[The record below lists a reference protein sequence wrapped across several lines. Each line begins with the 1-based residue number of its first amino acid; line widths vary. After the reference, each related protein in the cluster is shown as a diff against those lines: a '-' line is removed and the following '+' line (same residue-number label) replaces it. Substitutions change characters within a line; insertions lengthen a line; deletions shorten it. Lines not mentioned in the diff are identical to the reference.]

1 MKTAQT
7 IPFLS
12 ALLLGL
18 ASFSSAT
25 LSSDALAGEV
35 AKARAQAK
43 LSKECVDPK
52 AYSTLET
59 CPAGP
64 KQFGGKDRHKAAFKT
79 APPPRERKAQVDGLG
94 QRNASEEMTAG
105 QRDRRTTRLQARS
118 RALLITEISGLERL
132 FNQTKKKSKDRQQL
146 VRRLAEGYVE
156 LESAANRDM
165 IESQIAADDAKRKKQ
180 RNTYNK
186 AKSEEAKAKK
196 ILEASRQKAI
206 AYYKV
211 MKNDYPDYSKLDEVL
226 YYLAYE
232 YEQAGDLENARK
244 VYLELIEKA
253 PKSQYVPNA
262 YLAFG
267 ELFFNEAM
275 ADPSKWALAATAY
288 QKVIEYPPPKNT
300 VYGYAHYKLAYV
312 HWNSEEYG
320 EAIEEFKEVIDFG
333 NKFPKDTS
341 AAQLQK
347 AARRDLIPVYAV
359 AGDPKK
365 AYNFF
370 KPLSGDSGGEDA
382 KTLDMLNELGL
393 AYMDTGH
400 YGQGIALYEDLMTRD
415 KGDRYCGYQTQISQ
429 ATQAMY
435 SGDKIKIKKELDE
448 QLQVKDQFSKGKHS
462 KEAIHQCANDTAGL
476 LSESAMSWHLEAVG
490 TGGTRGTGDKET
502 MALASYLY
510 QKVVDNYTQAD
521 FETYE
526 FPRIVKEDWPN
537 IYKIRYAMADL
548 LYVQERWEDCGPAF
562 DAVVAENPN
571 SPEAP
576 EAAYASVLCYQKM
589 YDQLHKDDDPKKGK
603 GLGPK
608 NVRGAEESKGGEWE
622 KFKPKDFTDMQKGMI
637 QAFNRY
643 VCYIK
648 PPEGNKQAYD
658 QYVEVKYAR
667 ARTYFE
673 AQHWEEA
680 ALGFRDVALNHTDH
694 DSSIYAAQL
703 YLESINVIGSKTEPP
718 RPACFEEMGNDVP
731 AFLELFCE
739 GPKYE
744 ENKEQCDLLT
754 RIQCDVRRLR
764 AEKIIEIADKGAA
777 DALVKYKEGGDAY
790 IEIWRTYGEQQL
802 EAGGE
807 SQCGRMEEV
816 LFNAAQAYQAGRLL
830 AKAISV
836 RQLLLNPKY
845 NLQET
850 ELAKKSIYQLG
861 RNYQAIAV
869 YDAAAKYLMRYAEA
883 TSYKGEDADKAV
895 SDAVVLN
902 LGLGL
907 DQPAID
913 AAQAFNRNYGR
924 SKPKEAAQIAFAIAA
939 HYGEKKDW
947 QEVKNKLAGSAIGL
961 IDKQATLD
969 VQVQAHALL
978 AKAYVEMKVG
988 TTAAREYR
996 TVLGAWE
1003 DPKKATAAIES
1014 IAGED
1019 PATRQR
1025 RLGRALTSV
1034 GEALFFFAEKK
1045 RDKVNAV
1052 KFPEYRGPGDKD
1064 AVLKHI
1070 NTKVK
1075 EWIAK
1080 KKPLIEDAS
1089 ADYKK
1094 IVDLQPLPPPN
1105 WVIAAGA
1112 RVGEMWATFV
1122 KEFRAAPI
1130 PDSMK
1135 KDYEIRTAYYGA
1147 LDDASEPLKQIGKG
1161 AYVTCLDYSVKYQ
1174 YFDEFSRECEKWLA
1188 EEYKAE
1194 FHLVDEFRGAPNR
1207 VNSVLKERPY
1217 PLQANG
1223 DPMVVALEA
1232 APPGKAAKKEEKKD
1246 EDK

>member
-1 MKTAQT
+1 MKKAKTLS
-7 IPFLS
+7 FLS
-12 ALLLGL
+12 VLLFGVAL
-18 ASFSSAT
+18 ASASS
-25 LSSDALAGEV
+25 AGEV
-35 AKARAQAK
+35 AKARAEAK
-43 LSKECVDPK
+43 LSKECVDPS
-52 AYSTLET
+52 AYKELET

-64 KQFGGKDRHKAAFKT
+64 KEFGGSDRHKAAFKT
-79 APPPRERKAQVDGLG
+79 APPPRERKKQVDDLG

-105 QRDRRTTRLQARS
+105 QRDTRKTRLQARS

-132 FNQTKKKSKDRQQL
+132 FTQTKKKSKDRQQL

-165 IESQIAADDAKRKKQ
+165 IEAQIAADDAKKKKQ

-186 AKSEEAKAKK
+186 AKSEETKAKK
-196 ILEASRQKAI
+196 IVDASRKKAI
-206 AYYKV
+206 DYYKV

-232 YEQAGDLENARK
+232 YEQAGDLDNARK

-288 QKVIEYPPPKNT
+288 TKVTEYPAPKNT
-300 VYGYAHYKLAYV
+300 VYGYARYKLAYV

-320 EAIEEFKEVIDFG
+320 EAIEQFKEVIDHG
-333 NKFPKDTS
+333 NKFPKDNS
-341 AAQLQK
+341 AKQLQK
-347 AARRDLIPVYAV
+347 AARRDLVPVYAV

-370 KPLSGDSGGEDA
+370 KPLSGDAGGEDG

-400 YGQGIALYEDLMTRD
+400 YPEGIMLYEDLMSRD
-415 KGDRYCGYQTQISQ
+415 KGDRHCGYQTQISQ
-429 ATQAMY
+429 ATQAMS
-435 SGDKIKIKKELDE
+435 SGDKVKIKKELDE
-448 QLQVKDQFSKGKHS
+448 QLQVMSQFTKANHS
-462 KEAIHQCANDTAGL
+462 KESKHQCANDTAGL
-476 LSESAMSWHLEAVG
+476 LSETGMSWHLEAVG

-510 QKVVDNYTQAD
+510 QKVVDNFTQAD
-521 FETYE
+521 FQTFE
-526 FPRIVKEDWPN
+526 FPRIMKEDWPN
-537 IYKIRYAMADL
+537 IYKVRYAMADL

-589 YDQLHKDDDPKKGK
+589 YDQLHKDDDPRAGR
-603 GLGPK
+603 GLGPE
-608 NVRGAEESKGGEWE
+608 NVRGEDTTAAERE
-622 KFKPKDFTDMQKGMI
+622 KFKPKALTDMQKGMI

-648 PPEGNKQAYD
+648 PPDGNKQAYD

-673 AQHWEEA
+673 AQHWQEA
-680 ALGFRDVALNHTDH
+680 SVAFRDVALNHSDH
-694 DSSIYAAQL
+694 DSAIYAAQL
-703 YLESINVIGSKTEPP
+703 YLESLNVIGSKSDPP
-718 RPACFEEMGNDVP
+718 RPACFSDMGDDVG
-731 AFLELFCE
+731 AFLELFCSE
-739 GPKYE
+739 AKYQ

-754 RIQCDVRRLR
+754 RIQCDVQRLR
-764 AEKIIEIADKGAA
+764 AEKIVEVADKAPA
-777 DALVKYKEGGDAY
+777 DALEKYKEAGDAY

-807 SQCGRMEEV
+807 SQCGRMEEI
-816 LFNAAQAYQAGRLL
+816 LFNAAQSYQAGRLL

-836 RQLLLNPKY
+836 RQLLLNPRY

-869 YDAAAKYLMRYAEA
+869 YDAAAKFLMRYADA
-883 TSYKGEDADKAV
+883 TAYKGEDADKAV

-907 DQPAID
+907 DEPAIE
-913 AAQAFNRNYGR
+913 AASSFNRHFGR

-947 QEVKNKLAGSAIGL
+947 PEVKRKLAGSAIGL

-988 TTAAREYR
+988 TTAAKEYR

-1003 DPKKATAAIES
+1003 DPKKATRAIES
-1014 IAGED
+1014 IEGED
-1019 PATRQR
+1019 PATKQR

-1045 RDKVNAV
+1045 REKVNAV
-1052 KFPEYRGPGDKD
+1052 KFPEYKGPGEKD

-1070 NTKVK
+1070 NVKVK
-1075 EWIAK
+1075 DWITK

-1089 ADYKK
+1089 GEYKK
-1094 IVDLQPLPPPN
+1094 IVDLQPLPPPR

-1130 PDSMK
+1130 PDFMK
-1135 KDYEIRTAYYGA
+1135 KDYELRTSYYGA

-1161 AYVTCLDYSVKYQ
+1161 AYKTCLDYSVQYQ

-1188 EEYKAE
+1188 EEYKSE
-1194 FHLVDEFRGAPNR
+1194 FHLIDEFRGAPNR
-1207 VNSVLKERPY
+1207 VNSVLKEKPY

-1223 DPMVVALEA
+1223 DPLLITFE
-1232 APPGKAAKKEEKKD
+1232 APPAPAAKKKEQ
-1246 EDK
+1246 

>member
-1 MKTAQT
+1 MKKAHALS
-7 IPFLS
+7 FLS
-12 ALLLGL
+12 VLLCGVAL
-18 ASFSSAT
+18 ASSGSAGQIAN
-25 LSSDALAGEV
+25 DR
-35 AKARAQAK
+35 AKAK
-43 LSKECVDPK
+43 LTNECVDPK
-52 AYSTLET
+52 AYEVLET
-59 CPAGP
+59 CPTGP
-64 KQFGGKDRHKAAFKT
+64 KQFGGNDRHKAAFNT
-79 APPPRERKAQVDGLG
+79 APPPRERKKQVDALG

-105 QRDRRTTRLQARS
+105 QRDTRKTRLQARS

-132 FNQTKKKSKDRQQL
+132 FKQTKKKSKDRQQL

-165 IESQIAADDAKRKKQ
+165 IESQIAADDAKKKKQ

-186 AKSEEAKAKK
+186 AKSEEGKAKK
-196 ILEASRQKAI
+196 ILDASRQKAI
-206 AYYKV
+206 SYYKV

-232 YEQAGDLENARK
+232 YEQAGDLDNARK

-267 ELFFNEAM
+267 ELFFNEAA

-300 VYGYAHYKLAYV
+300 VFGYARYKLAYV

-320 EAIEEFKEVIDFG
+320 EAIEEFKEVIDHG
-333 NKFPKDTS
+333 NKFPKDNN

-347 AARRDLIPVYAV
+347 AARRDLVPVYAV

-365 AYNFF
+365 AFNFF
-370 KPLSGDSGGEDA
+370 KPLSGDTGGTNE

-400 YGQGIALYEDLMTRD
+400 YAQGIVLYEDLMSRD

-429 ATQAMY
+429 ATQAMN
-435 SGDKIKIKKELDE
+435 SGDKVKIKKEMDE
-448 QLQVKDQFSKGKHS
+448 QLQVREQFSQGKHS
-462 KEAIHQCANDTAGL
+462 KESIHQCNNDTAGL

-510 QKVVDNYTQAD
+510 QKVVDNFTQAE
-521 FETYE
+521 FETFE
-526 FPRIVKEDWPN
+526 FPRIVKADWPN
-537 IYKIRYAMADL
+537 IYKVRYAMADL

-589 YDQLHKDDDPKKGK
+589 YDQLHKDDDDKKGK

-608 NVRGAEESKGGEWE
+608 NVRGDDSKGSEWE
-622 KFKPKDFTDMQKGMI
+622 KFKPKDFSDMQKGMI

-667 ARTYFE
+667 ARVYFE
-673 AQHWEEA
+673 AQHWSEA
-680 ALGFRDVALNHTDH
+680 AIGFRDVTLNHSDH
-694 DSSIYAAQL
+694 DSAIYAAQL
-703 YLESINVIGSKTEPP
+703 YLESLNVLGSKPEPP
-718 RPACFEEMGNDVP
+718 RPACFQEMGNDVP
-731 AFLELFCE
+731 AFLELFCSAA
-739 GPKYE
+739 KYE

-754 RIQCDVRRLR
+754 RIQCDVQRLR
-764 AEKIIEIADKGAA
+764 AEKMVEVADKGTG
-777 DALVKYKEGGDAY
+777 DALVKYKEAGDAY
-790 IEIWRTYGEQQL
+790 IEIWRTYGEAQL

-845 NLQET
+845 KLNET
-850 ELAKKSIYQLG
+850 DLAKKSIYQLG

-869 YDAAAKYLMRYAEA
+869 YDAGAKYLMRYAEA
-883 TSYKGEDADKAV
+883 TAYKGEDADKAV

-907 DQPAID
+907 DEPAIE
-913 AAQAFNRNYGR
+913 AAQSFNRHFGR

-978 AKAYVEMKVG
+978 AKAYKEMRIDTNAG
-988 TTAAREYR
+988 REYR
-996 TVLGAWE
+996 TVTGAWE
-1003 DPKKATAAIES
+1003 DPKKATRSIES
-1014 IAGED
+1014 IDGED
-1019 PATRQR
+1019 PATKQR

-1034 GEALFFFAEKK
+1034 GEALFYFAEKK

-1075 EWIAK
+1075 EWIGK

-1089 ADYKK
+1089 VDYKK
-1094 IVDLQPLPPPN
+1094 IVDLEPLPPPR

-1130 PDSMK
+1130 PDAMK

-1147 LDDASEPLKQIGKG
+1147 LDDASEPLKQIGKS
-1161 AYVTCLDYSVKYQ
+1161 AYKTCLDYSVKYQ

-1194 FHLVDEFRGAPNR
+1194 FHLIDEFRGAPTR
-1207 VNSVLKERPY
+1207 VNSVLKEKPY
-1217 PLQANG
+1217 PLQASG
-1223 DPMVVALEA
+1223 EPMVISLEQ
-1232 APPGKAAKKEEKKD
+1232 APPPAAKKPEEKSAD
-1246 EDK
+1246 EKNKK